1 MANDEYTL
9 VDGGE
14 APKIAESSNTTVHFD
29 ILKNQ
34 SEKLFIRMIHTE
46 KDKGTFSDKII
57 SLSDIYNCVKQH
69 MGINQSISAQ
79 PFKKLFSDGDKDS
92 HSFLAAVLRKIG
104 LLKKDPDKPTKH
116 LLKGYAE
123 WKKFKAEMLATE
135 GIPRTK

>member
-14 APKIAESSNTTVHFD
+14 APKIAKHSKGKVNFD
-29 ILKNQ
+29 VLKNQ

-46 KDKGTFSDKII
+46 EDKGTFSDKII
-57 SLSDIYNCVKQH
+57 SLSDIYNCVRQH

-116 LLKGYAE
+116 LVKEHAE
-123 WKKFKAEMLATE
+123 WSQFEAEMLATE